1 MSLQPIYYHDSERPL
16 VWPTPGQG
24 GTAGEGEKRM
34 NLIEGLQKE
43 MNRCRELRKQYV
55 EIGAPGFFGRSMI
68 DAAIKQGEDSI
79 AANDI
84 LSMLRAHKQLE
95 SIE

>member
-1 MSLQPIYYHDSERPL
+1 
-16 VWPTPGQG
+16 
-24 GTAGEGEKRM
+24 M

-43 MNRCRELRKQYV
+43 MNRCRELRKQY
-55 EIGAPGFFGRSMI
+55 EGIGLAGNFGKAVI
-68 DAAIKQGEDSI
+68 DSAIKSAEDSI